1 MNDDSS
7 HVLPRRRVRWE
18 RLLTGAKRPL
28 FPFLAIAVLWLAGC
42 IGLLLVA
49 GGMELIYNQIE
60 EEKDSHPENITATP
74 PEATAS
80 DPSQNPGGDGLGLGI
95 VTYDYSGQYAFPIAA
110 DPHMFTW
117 THYHWDG
124 THAADLEVRAEAT
137 YPEFV
142 ELINAELVAVTSGI
156 ALNYS
161 GKVGGLGYML
171 HGDNGTDYYYAHM
184 SQQYVPDGARVTV
197 GQPLGVIG
205 STGGTA
211 QFIEPHLHMSI
222 GPRDSLWENP
232 PTVNTA
238 EWIQAQFG
246 LGWQERRAVI
256 IEPNQVQGWPVS
268 HPAITIVTTFE
279 QAVAQGL
286 PQPAL
291 ELSITQPV
299 PPLDVIA
306 TLSGEVNVI
315 RWTAHYGTRIQINND
330 PARTS
335 VVISGVDEWL
345 VQDGDV
351 VSQGQVIGRWNPAN
365 RPKLHYMIYRDSV
378 IIDPA
383 PTLGPRGDPVPP

>member
-1 MNDDSS
+1 M
-7 HVLPRRRVRWE
+7 
-18 RLLTGAKRPL
+18 
-28 FPFLAIAVLWLAGC
+28 
-42 IGLLLVA
+42 GLLLAA
-49 GGMELIYNQIE
+49 GGTVLIYGQIE
-60 EEKDSHPENITATP
+60 GDDESSPEIVTATP
-74 PEATAS
+74 PEVTTS
-80 DPSQNPGGDGLGLGI
+80 GPDQNPGGNGLGLGI
-95 VTYDYSGQYAFPIAA
+95 VMYDYTGQYAFPIAA
-110 DPHMFTW
+110 DPHMFSW

-142 ELINAELVAVTSGI
+142 QLTSADLVAVTSGI

-161 GKVGGLGYML
+161 GQVGGLGYML
-171 HGDNGTDYYYAHM
+171 HGDDGDDYYYAHM

-238 EWIQAQFG
+238 EWIQARFG
-246 LGWQERRAVI
+246 LNWQERRVAIV
-256 IEPNQVQGWPVS
+256 EPNQVRGWPVS

-291 ELSITQPV
+291 EFGITQPT

-315 RWTAHYGTRIQINND
+315 RWTAHYGTRIQINNE
-330 PARTS
+330 PTGTA

-351 VSQGQVIGRWNPAN
+351 VSQGQIIGRWNPAN

-383 PTLGPRGDPVPP
+383 PTLGPRPVPPS